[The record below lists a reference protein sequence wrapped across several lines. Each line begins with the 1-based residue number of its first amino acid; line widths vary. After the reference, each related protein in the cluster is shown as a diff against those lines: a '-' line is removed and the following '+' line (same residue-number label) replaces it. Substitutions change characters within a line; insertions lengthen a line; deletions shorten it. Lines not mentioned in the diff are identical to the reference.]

1 MCHAGISRRIVVA
14 DYRQILERILDEY
27 HENLFIDLSWVVLG
41 SYVYKD
47 LDGWVSLIK
56 KHPDNFLIGS
66 DSVGKYSNI
75 PMELKKF
82 QALLSALPTEI
93 RTKVVH

>member
-1 MCHAGISRRIVVA
+1 MCIRDS
-14 DYRQILERILDEY
+14 QILERVLKEY

-56 KHPDNFLIGS
+56 KYPDNFLIGS
-66 DSVGKYSNI
+66 DSVGKIQQHPDGIEKISGTAKCT
-75 PMELKKF
+75 PD
-82 QALLSALPTEI
+82 
-93 RTKVVH
+93 RD